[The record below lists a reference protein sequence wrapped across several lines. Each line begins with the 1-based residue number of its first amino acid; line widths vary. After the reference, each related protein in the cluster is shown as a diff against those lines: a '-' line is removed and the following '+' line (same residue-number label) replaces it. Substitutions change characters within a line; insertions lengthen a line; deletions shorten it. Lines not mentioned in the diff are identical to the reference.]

1 MLWWFSLGLPGSCA
15 ICACF
20 LAPQECSLKCD
31 RGWICPWSTKLL
43 GGAHLARL
51 CGYQLDVAAWYFR
64 FHQFHF
70 LERDHDP
77 IALSYPWGA
86 GGITPSFHMFQ
97 LLQIKHRHTHTHSA
111 RDNWCGEMN
120 YSPPGVWPC
129 KRKEYTV
136 TKKTLESITSD
147 RRCMKDHFVS
157 LPLHWT
163 NARVLCRNHS
173 LRLGTPLW
181 DSPPTSITPDPQ
193 HQSTGFQQLWNDRN
207 LAVAEI
213 SCNFNGEI
221 IIIGSPW
228 LFGLTSGV
236 HAGARGDAW
245 VAGHGFF
252 YTMALHNGIQRWFH
266 GYFMVIL
273 RETVGV
279 SPLKFTTRGQ
289 APTYCS
295 FKPRGFAKSH
305 YNNTT
310 SSLLRLYL
318 AKFCHFLSI
327 WGFVCVYIYIYHI
340 YIYHIYISY
349 IYIYIIYIYHIYI
362 SYIYTL
368 YVYLMCP
375 NHPTKLIRALDG
387 FCSPSPSRWA
397 VKVVKRC
404 WGARLKPTG

>member
-1 MLWWFSLGLPGSCA
+1 
-15 ICACF
+15 
-20 LAPQECSLKCD
+20 
-31 RGWICPWSTKLL
+31 
-43 GGAHLARL
+43 
-51 CGYQLDVAAWYFR
+51 
-64 FHQFHF
+64 
-70 LERDHDP
+70 
-77 IALSYPWGA
+77 
-86 GGITPSFHMFQ
+86 
-97 LLQIKHRHTHTHSA
+97 
-111 RDNWCGEMN
+111 MN

-236 HAGARGDAW
+236 HAGARGDAL

-252 YTMALHNGIQRWFH
+252 YTMALHNAIQRWFH
-266 GYFMVIL
+266 GYFMVML
-273 RETVGV
+273 RETVGFLGWMYV
-279 SPLKFTTRGQ
+279 GEYLKYPCIPLEIHHKGSG
-289 APTYCS
+289 P
-295 FKPRGFAKSH
+295 H
-305 YNNTT
+305 
-310 SSLLRLYL
+310 L
-318 AKFCHFLSI
+318 
-327 WGFVCVYIYIYHI
+327 W
-340 YIYHIYISY
+340 
-349 IYIYIIYIYHIYI
+349 
-362 SYIYTL
+362 
-368 YVYLMCP
+368 
-375 NHPTKLIRALDG
+375 
-387 FCSPSPSRWA
+387 
-397 VKVVKRC
+397 
-404 WGARLKPTG
+404 